1 MQCLLIILPMSVAVM
16 TLANEEVP
24 SVNVLDPDDG
34 SALYI
39 SPDASQQPVY
49 SLADEEDPLVRLRR
63 SRLRNYLR
71 VGRSTGNLRQY
82 APVRRSMPTK
92 TIVFIDPLATSEPLF
107 RSQRNNLRNWMRI
120 GKRSSVPSDR
130 IISYAVLAGGEP
142 EKAVLSS
149 L

>member
-1 MQCLLIILPMSVAVM
+1 MTIAVM

-34 SALYI
+34 TALYI
-39 SPDASQQPVY
+39 SPEVPQPSVY
-49 SLADEEDPLVRLRR
+49 SDEEDPLVRLRR

-71 VGRSTGNLRQY
+71 VGRSSGNLRHY

-92 TIVFIDPLATSEPLF
+92 PIVFIDPLATSEPLF

-120 GKRSSVPSDR
+120 GKRSSVPSNR

-142 EKAVLSS
+142 EKAVLA
-149 L
+149 